1 MRKKRIIILS
11 ICLISIVLILFFL
24 GDWYKKD
31 ENVTR
36 NTKIDEIEKVSTYNN
51 PIVYIMI
58 LTIYQFVNNTEKSH

>member
-36 NTKIDEIEKVSTYNN
+36 NTRIDEIEKVSTYNN
-51 PIVYIMI
+51 PI
-58 LTIYQFVNNTEKSH
+58 